1 MYVLYARKLAPLVMR
16 SLSREVSPND
26 GLNVRLP
33 DGESM
38 ERPLERSQFDD
49 GDGDGD
55 GDVGNDDGD
64 GEIILV
70 I

>member
-1 MYVLYARKLAPLVMR
+1 MM
-16 SLSREVSPND
+16 SLWREVSPND